1 MQLSGCHMG
10 MGDALTPGQGGLCV
24 VRAMG
29 KALGLWTVTAAVS
42 SWNAALLEVKGAE
55 TQGAGRRGP
64 SLGTGSQGKQHR
76 TPKHAEEAEAGWMQ
90 RRHGLLKNASRVP
103 ELPSWGGAPLL
114 RVGSPPRV
122 GLPSSGG
129 APLLGVGLPGHRAH
143 GVPAQRPAPKCRI
156 NASWSVSCA
165 KGSDRPHKISFTYQH
180 FPASLP
186 GCTRH
191 TTNTCHYFFTH
202 C

>member
-1 MQLSGCHMG
+1 M
-10 MGDALTPGQGGLCV
+10 
-24 VRAMG
+24 RAMG

-103 ELPSWGGAPLL
+103 ELPSWGGAALL
-114 RVGSPPRV
+114 GWGS
-122 GLPSSGG
+122 LPWGG
-129 APLLGVGLPGHRAH
+129 APWPPGPWCPCTTASTQVQNKRQLVGQLCKGLRQAPRDFLHVPTFPSLSPGVHQAHNEYLPLFLH
-143 GVPAQRPAPKCRI
+143 PPLK
-156 NASWSVSCA
+156 NL
-165 KGSDRPHKISFTYQH
+165 T
-180 FPASLP
+180 
-186 GCTRH
+186 
-191 TTNTCHYFFTH
+191 
-202 C
+202 